1 MQLISVL
8 SLLLVIVQLVMQGQA
23 FRFAR
28 STAIQQLK
36 LHRPTSTTTQFRL
49 FQSTTP
55 TSASP
60 STVVGRCTQKISDAL
75 NPTKIIVTA
84 NGDDPNGDHIQILC
98 VSTEFEGKNSVQRQ
112 RLVYKVCLIFILSN
126 YEPIPLP
133 LFHSSC
139 YLVVSYHILRTTTLP
154 TQFLHS
160 SLTAASSGNMG

>member
-1 MQLISVL
+1 MQLTVI
-8 SLLLVIVQLVMQGQA
+8 SLLLTIAHLTMQGQA

-36 LHRPTSTTTQFRL
+36 IHRTTAATTRL
-49 FQSTTP
+49 FQSSP

-60 STVVGRCTQKISDAL
+60 TTVVGRCTQKISDAL

-112 RLVYKVCLIFILSN
+112 RLVYKVCLILIL
-126 YEPIPLP
+126 I
-133 LFHSSC
+133 
-139 YLVVSYHILRTTTLP
+139 
-154 TQFLHS
+154 
-160 SLTAASSGNMG
+160 

>member
-36 LHRPTSTTTQFRL
+36 LQGPTATTTQFRL

-126 YEPIPLP
+126 LMQITLSFI
-133 LFHSSC
+133 LLLGFIISSIARDV
-139 YLVVSYHILRTTTLP
+139 VVSFFSHCCFFRQY
-154 TQFLHS
+154 
-160 SLTAASSGNMG
+160 GMK

>member
-1 MQLISVL
+1 MQLSVL

-36 LHRPTSTTTQFRL
+36 LQGPTATTTQFRL

-126 YEPIPLP
+126 LMQITLSFI
-133 LFHSSC
+133 LLLGFIISSIARDV
-139 YLVVSYHILRTTTLP
+139 VVSFFSHCCFFRQY
-154 TQFLHS
+154 
-160 SLTAASSGNMG
+160 GMK